1 MKNLSFLFV
10 IALLLGLTSCQEDQK
25 NIAISPNSILSFE
38 LIPGEH
44 AIQYL
49 LKKNDQI
56 LIDTSNL
63 GIVANEN
70 YFSYLKYVSFEDH
83 GMYADDYVLL
93 NGKQAEI
100 NYEAN
105 QFTYT
110 FKGDKEETLSI
121 EVQLTDQS
129 LAFRYKMSKQGG
141 NELAITSELTS
152 YNLNGEA
159 MTWLQPMKIENANI
173 IEDQHLIG
181 ELKNVGNE
189 EGVAFEYPVLLQVD
203 TNYILLAETNVHS
216 QYCGSRL
223 AKNLSGALEVMY
235 PTVNERKPGE
245 DLFPRINDE
254 LTSPW
259 RILTIGKLEDVFTST
274 LATDLAEAIK
284 AEMTEFIQ
292 PGFAVSYVP
301 ASEKEVN
308 KVNAIK
314 KYIDYAS
321 DMSFPYVS
329 IDYYSIQI
337 EELTQLIEYST
348 SKEVGLIL
356 DFSPDEEV
364 EEKTSSVYD
373 QLSTSESR
381 DSILKSLHDLG
392 IAGIT
397 LGYVGGD
404 GQSIV
409 AHYHDVFQDALKHQ
423 LLVNLNG
430 QNIPAG
436 WQRTYPNLMSLKSYS
451 SSAFFAKN
459 QISANQKANY
469 CTLIPYTKNIYSPID
484 FSPLMLNSFPEDL
497 ERKTKD
503 VFELA
508 LPIIFQSGIQT
519 ISEKPEGMENQID
532 DVKDFLENL
541 PTSWDE
547 TKLIKGVPGQYIV
560 LARRKGKNWYIAG
573 INSTNYPMEAVLNL
587 IEYGSGN
594 RHIFVDLNGRIGSK
608 MVIANL
614 EELSVTLPSNGG
626 FVYYSIN

>member
-397 LGYVGGD
+397 LGYVGGY